1 MKREREKNEHKM
13 KEDGKMIAEMSSWYK
28 IAMIFR
34 LLVVAPE

>member
-1 MKREREKNEHKM
+1 MKREKKNAHKM